1 MLFFDTS
8 ALVKWYADEQGTQ
21 TVDQLIE
28 TPENT
33 IVITSL
39 SVIEIA
45 SAFRR
50 KYNRGDITKEKRDNL
65 LVSFFEE
72 ATERFTVIP
81 VDERIVETAFA
92 LVLDD
97 DLRTLDSLQLA
108 AAVSLPTPNPD
119 ITFVCADKE
128 LVDVA
133 AQHGLATNNPRD
145 WKSGPSDYSLGNTS
159 IRRTLDTVGC
169 VPRKDE
175 GIVKNDGLSPTKF
188 TRSPD

>member
-8 ALVKWYADEQGTQ
+8 ALVKRYADEQGTQ
-21 TVDQLIE
+21 TVDRLIE

-50 KYNRGDITKEKRDNL
+50 KHNQGEISKQKRDGL

-72 ATERFTVIP
+72 ATERLTVIP
-81 VDERIVETAFA
+81 VDESIFEKAFD
-92 LVLDD
+92 LVLED

-108 AAVSLPTPNPD
+108 AALTVPTPNSE
-119 ITFVCADKE
+119 ITFVCADE
-128 LVDVA
+128 TLVAVA
-133 AQHGLATNNPRD
+133 EQHGLSTNNPLR
-145 WKSGPSDYSLGNTS
+145 
-159 IRRTLDTVGC
+159 
-169 VPRKDE
+169 
-175 GIVKNDGLSPTKF
+175 
-188 TRSPD
+188 

>member
-8 ALVKWYADEQGTQ
+8 ALVKRYADEQGTQ

-39 SVIEIA
+39 SIIEIA

-50 KYNRGDITKEKRDNL
+50 KHNRGEISNDQRDGL

-72 ATERFTVIP
+72 ATEQYIVIP
-81 VDERIVETAFA
+81 VDESVFENAFD
-92 LVLDD
+92 LVLED

-108 AAVSLPTPNPD
+108 AALALPTPNPE
-119 ITFVCADKE
+119 ITFVCADE
-128 LVDVA
+128 TLVGVA
-133 AQHGLATNNPRD
+133 KQHGLSTNNP
-145 WKSGPSDYSLGNTS
+145 L
-159 IRRTLDTVGC
+159 V
-169 VPRKDE
+169 
-175 GIVKNDGLSPTKF
+175 
-188 TRSPD
+188 

>member
-8 ALVKWYADEQGTQ
+8 ALVKRYADEQGTQ
-21 TVDQLIE
+21 TVDRLIE
-28 TPENT
+28 TRENT
-33 IVITSL
+33 IIITSL

-50 KYNRGDITKEKRDNL
+50 KYNRGEISEQKRDGL

-81 VDERIVETAFA
+81 VGERIFETAFD

-108 AAVSLPTPNPD
+108 AALSLPTPNPD
-119 ITFVCADKE
+119 ITFVCADNT
-128 LVDVA
+128 LVEVA
-133 AQHGLATNNPRD
+133 AQHGLSTNDP
-145 WKSGPSDYSLGNTS
+145 
-159 IRRTLDTVGC
+159 C
-169 VPRKDE
+169 E
-175 GIVKNDGLSPTKF
+175 
-188 TRSPD
+188 

>member
-8 ALVKWYADEQGTQ
+8 ALVKRYADEQGTQ
-21 TVDQLIE
+21 VVDQLIE

-50 KYNRGDITKEKRDNL
+50 KHNRGEISEQKRDSL

-81 VDERIVETAFA
+81 VDESIFETAFD

-108 AAVSLPTPNPD
+108 AALSLPTPNPD
-119 ITFVCADKE
+119 ITFVCADE
-128 LVDVA
+128 ALVDA
-133 AQHGLATNNPRD
+133 AEQHGVATNNPR
-145 WKSGPSDYSLGNTS
+145 T
-159 IRRTLDTVGC
+159 
-169 VPRKDE
+169 
-175 GIVKNDGLSPTKF
+175 
-188 TRSPD
+188 

>member
-8 ALVKWYADEQGTQ
+8 ALVKRYADETGTR

-33 IVITSL
+33 VIITSL

-50 KYNRGDITKEKRDNL
+50 KSNRGDISDKRRDAL
-65 LVSFFEE
+65 LGSFFEE

-81 VDERIVETAFA
+81 VDEGIFETAFD

-108 AAVSLPTPNPD
+108 TAVSLPTPNPE
-119 ITFVCADKE
+119 ITFVCADE
-128 LVDVA
+128 ALVNVA
-133 AQHGLATNNPRD
+133 EQHGLSINNP
-145 WKSGPSDYSLGNTS
+145 
-159 IRRTLDTVGC
+159 C
-169 VPRKDE
+169 E
-175 GIVKNDGLSPTKF
+175 
-188 TRSPD
+188 

>member
-1 MLFFDTS
+1 M
-8 ALVKWYADEQGTQ
+8 
-21 TVDQLIE
+21 
-28 TPENT
+28 NT
-33 IVITSL
+33 IIITSL

-50 KYNRGDITKEKRDNL
+50 KYNRGEISEQKRDGL

-81 VDERIVETAFA
+81 VGERIFETAFD

-108 AAVSLPTPNPD
+108 AALSLPTPNPD
-119 ITFVCADKE
+119 ITFVCADNT

-133 AQHGLATNNPRD
+133 EQHRLSTNNP
-145 WKSGPSDYSLGNTS
+145 
-159 IRRTLDTVGC
+159 C
-169 VPRKDE
+169 E
-175 GIVKNDGLSPTKF
+175 
-188 TRSPD
+188 

>member
-8 ALVKWYADEQGTQ
+8 ALVKRYADETGTR

-33 IVITSL
+33 VIITSL

-50 KYNRGDITKEKRDNL
+50 KSNRGDISDKRRDAL
-65 LVSFFEE
+65 LGSFFEE

-81 VDERIVETAFA
+81 VDEGIFETAFD

-108 AAVSLPTPNPD
+108 AALSLPTPNPD
-119 ITFVCADKE
+119 LTFVCADTT
-128 LVDVA
+128 LIDIA
-133 AQHGLATNNPRD
+133 QQHGLSTNNPA
-145 WKSGPSDYSLGNTS
+145 K
-159 IRRTLDTVGC
+159 
-169 VPRKDE
+169 
-175 GIVKNDGLSPTKF
+175 
-188 TRSPD
+188 

>member
-8 ALVKWYADEQGTQ
+8 ALVKRYADERGTQ

-33 IVITSL
+33 IIITSL

-81 VDERIVETAFA
+81 VDERIFESAFA

-145 WKSGPSDYSLGNTS
+145 
-159 IRRTLDTVGC
+159 
-169 VPRKDE
+169 
-175 GIVKNDGLSPTKF
+175 
-188 TRSPD
+188 

>member
-8 ALVKWYADEQGTQ
+8 ALIKRYADERGTQ

-33 IVITSL
+33 IIITSL

-81 VDERIVETAFA
+81 VDERIFESAFA

-145 WKSGPSDYSLGNTS
+145 
-159 IRRTLDTVGC
+159 
-169 VPRKDE
+169 
-175 GIVKNDGLSPTKF
+175 
-188 TRSPD
+188 